1 MRIAV
6 VTETYPP
13 EINGVALTV
22 RGFVDQL
29 TRLGHGVQLVRPRQP
44 AAPAAEPPNNV
55 RETLVAGARIPR
67 YPGLRFGLPAARRLR
82 ALWTRERP
90 DTAYIATEGPLGY
103 SALKV
108 AIELGIPAATGFH
121 TRFDDFVAHY
131 GAAWLTPAVFAWL
144 RRFHNRANATLVP
157 TRELREFLSSNGF
170 DNVRVLSRGVDTV
183 QFAPQR
189 RDPALRAEWSLD
201 ADDLAVLFV
210 GRIAPEKNLDLVV
223 RSYDAIRAVVP
234 GTRMVW
240 IGDGPALA
248 RLRRDHPGHVFCGM
262 QRGIEL
268 ARHFASGDL
277 FLFPSVT
284 ETFGNVTL
292 EALASGVPPVAFN
305 YGAAGELVRD
315 GIDGRAVPMHDADA
329 FVAAA
334 VALAI
339 DRPLRASMRVSGR
352 QVVANLSHAAVAHAL
367 ADLLEGLR
375 ERRAA

>member
-29 TRLGHGVQLVRPRQP
+29 TRLGHAVQLIRPRQP
-44 AAPAAEPPNNV
+44 DAPATEASSDV
-55 RETLVAGARIPR
+55 DETLVAGAGIPR
-67 YPGLRFGLPAARRLR
+67 YPGLRFGLPATGRLR
-82 ALWTRERP
+82 TLWTRNRP

-108 AIELGIPAATGFH
+108 AVELGIPTATSFH

-144 RRFHNRANATLVP
+144 RRFHNRADATLVP
-157 TRELREFLSSNGF
+157 TRELREYLESHGFL
-170 DNVRVLSRGVDTV
+170 NVRVLSRGVDTV
-183 QFAPQR
+183 QFAPAR

-201 ADDLAVLFV
+201 DDDLAVLFV
-210 GRIAPEKNLDLVV
+210 GRIAPEKNLDLAV
-223 RSYDAIRAVVP
+223 RSYDAIRAAVP
-234 GTRMVW
+234 GARMVW

-268 ARHFASGDL
+268 ARHFASGDM

-305 YGAAGELVRD
+305 YGAAREMVRD
-315 GIDGRAVPMHDADA
+315 GIDGRTVPIHDADA

-334 VALAI
+334 VALAC
-339 DRPLRASMRVSGR
+339 DRPLRAAMRTSGR
-352 QVVANLSHAAVAHAL
+352 QAVANLSHAAVAQAL

>member
-29 TRLGHGVQLVRPRQP
+29 TRLGHAVQLVRPRQP
-44 AAPAAEPPNNV
+44 DAPTGEQPSGID
-55 RETLVAGARIPR
+55 ETLVAGAGIPH
-67 YPGLRFGLPAARRLR
+67 YPGLRFGLPATRRLR
-82 ALWTRERP
+82 ALWTRARP
-90 DTAYIATEGPLGY
+90 DTAYIATEGPLGH

-108 AIELGIPAATGFH
+108 AVELGVPTATGFH

-157 TRELREFLSSNGF
+157 TRELREYLDSHGFL
-170 DNVRVLSRGVDTV
+170 NVRVLSRGVDTV
-183 QFAPQR
+183 QFAPAR
-189 RDPALRAEWSLD
+189 RDAALRAQWSLGD
-201 ADDLAVLFV
+201 DDLAVLFV
-210 GRIAPEKNLDLVV
+210 GRIAPEKNLDLAV
-223 RSYDAIRAVVP
+223 RSYDAIRAAVP
-234 GTRMVW
+234 GARMVW

-268 ARHFASGDL
+268 ARHFASGDM

-292 EALASGVPPVAFN
+292 EALASGVPPVAYH
-305 YGAAGELVRD
+305 YGAAREMVRD
-315 GIDGRAVPMHDADA
+315 GIDGRTVPIHDADA

-334 VALAI
+334 VALAR
-339 DRPLRASMRVSGR
+339 DRPLRATMRASGR
-352 QVVANLSHAAVAHAL
+352 QVVANLSHAAVAQAL
-367 ADLLEGLR
+367 AELLDGLR